1 MFLYPF
7 DAYQCIANAFECHDM
22 SSCLFFQLK
31 LVNSSCKTHT
41 NWAVVA
47 GNKQRRHWLAVPFS
61 LKTDDTTH
69 GVTQFHGYLQLVIGI
84 WSNGQLLPPIGTFNW
99 LLLDPIHSLYLLWRA
114 DCLFGIHQDWKSMM
128 ESYAIAGAF
137 SFILMFLA
145 LMHFTMVCNL
155 VCCITKSSKM
165 TCTSLWGAM
174 QLFFPNLLW
183 EFCFTYE
190 AHGPYQ
196 IWVAS
201 NVSCFIKM
209 W

>member
-1 MFLYPF
+1 MIQPMELPNSMDTFSWWLEF
-7 DAYQCIANAFECHDM
+7 GQM
-22 SSCLFFQLK
+22 GSSYLP
-31 LVNSSCKTHT
+31 LVPSIGSS
-41 NWAVVA
+41 W
-47 GNKQRRHWLAVPFS
+47 
-61 LKTDDTTH
+61 
-69 GVTQFHGYLQLVIGI
+69 TQFTASTYYGELI
-84 WSNGQLLPPIGTFNW
+84 
-99 LLLDPIHSLYLLWRA
+99 A
-114 DCLFGIHQDWKSMM
+114 CLEFTKNWKSMM